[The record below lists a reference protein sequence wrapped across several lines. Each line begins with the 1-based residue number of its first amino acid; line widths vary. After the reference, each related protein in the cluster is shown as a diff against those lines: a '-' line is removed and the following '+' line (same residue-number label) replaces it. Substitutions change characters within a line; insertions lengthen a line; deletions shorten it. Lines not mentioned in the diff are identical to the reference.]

1 MITTV
6 SLFNTLTCRVTELI
20 QPSQAFCHLQS
31 KKSCLRS
38 LLPGIKAPCETKFI
52 K

>member
-31 KKSCLRS
+31 KKSS
-38 LLPGIKAPCETKFI
+38 LASRPLVKPNS
-52 K
+52 